1 MNTFLL
7 NTVQSLNTSKYFAGM
22 LILLLNLGSRFLVME
37 LSESQEQLL
46 SNKIIRR
53 FIIFTV
59 VFVSTRDVMVSFVV
73 TAVFIILVSGI
84 FNENSK
90 YCIVTKPVIQQFTH
104 DDFKE
109 AQKVIKLFEMQKK
122 AGLKVE

>member
-22 LILLLNLGSRFLVME
+22 LILLLNLGSRFLVTE

-53 FIIFTV
+53 FVIFTV
-59 VFVSTRDVMVSFVV
+59 VFVSTRDILVSLVV
-73 TAVFIILVSGI
+73 TAVFIVLVSGI

-90 YCIVTKPVIQQFTH
+90 YCIVTKPVIKQVTQ
-104 DDFKE
+104 DDYKE
-109 AQKVIKLFEMQKK
+109 AKKVIKLFEMQKK